1 MLETY
6 EILELER
13 RWRAYDKKRKEFKF
27 SDKKNY
33 IYAISAV
40 LAISVSVSSLTFYL
54 LKDSLVNNVSSTTIS
69 KDIKES
75 NKDTIRQSEN
85 IEPEQK
91 IDPSN
96 NTLLNSDNFG
106 GTDNISNSQNN
117 SIANE
122 DASDNINTE
131 IQQHGWVNANDIPQD
146 IQPAPVDNM
155 RKSIGGRQVA
165 VKTPTEEM
173 INFDSE
179 KPIVAKGMSSSQN
192 LSKFQIQ
199 SSGSDVSVDEL
210 TAKFEKSNS
219 SDIAV
224 LIARRY
230 YDIKDYKNSEKWALI
245 ANELD
250 SNNEESWIIFAKS
263 KYNLKQKDDAIS
275 VLRIYNDK
283 ANSANIEDLMRQ
295 IEDDTAL

>member
-6 EILELER
+6 EVLELER
-13 RWRAYDKKRKEFKF
+13 RWRAYDKKRREFKF

-54 LKDSLVNNVSSTTIS
+54 LKDSLLNNNISSTTIS
-69 KDIKES
+69 NDIKES
-75 NKDTIRQSEN
+75 NKNDIKHSEN

-106 GTDNISNSQNN
+106 GTENISNTQNN

-122 DASDNINTE
+122 DTLDNANTE
-131 IQQHGWVNANDIPQD
+131 IQQHGWVNLTDMPQD
-146 IQPAPVDNM
+146 SQPVNM
-155 RKSIGGRQVA
+155 HKNIGGKQVA
-165 VKTPTEEM
+165 VKIPTEEI

-179 KPIVAKGMSSSQN
+179 KPMVAKNMGSLQN
-192 LSKFQIQ
+192 LNKFQIQ
-199 SSGSDVSVDEL
+199 SSDSEISVDEL
-210 TAKFEKSNS
+210 TAKFDKSNS

-275 VLRIYNDK
+275 VLKIYNDK
-283 ANSANIEDLMRQ
+283 ANSSSVEDLMKQ
-295 IEDDTAL
+295 IEDDTVL

>member
-6 EILELER
+6 EVLELER
-13 RWRAYDKKRKEFKF
+13 RWRAYDKKRREFKF
-27 SDKKNY
+27 LDKKNY

-54 LKDSLVNNVSSTTIS
+54 LKDSLLNSNISSTTIS
-69 KDIKES
+69 NDIKEN
-75 NKDTIRQSEN
+75 NKNDIKHSEN

-106 GTDNISNSQNN
+106 GTENISNTQNN
-117 SIANE
+117 SMANE
-122 DASDNINTE
+122 DTLDNANTE
-131 IQQHGWVNANDIPQD
+131 IQQHGWVNLTDMPQD
-146 IQPAPVDNM
+146 SQPVNM
-155 RKSIGGRQVA
+155 HKNIGGKQVA
-165 VKTPTEEM
+165 VKIPTEEI

-179 KPIVAKGMSSSQN
+179 KPTVAKNMGSLQN
-192 LSKFQIQ
+192 LNKFQIQ
-199 SSGSDVSVDEL
+199 SSDSEISVDEL
-210 TAKFEKSNS
+210 TAKFDKSNS

-275 VLRIYNDK
+275 VLKIYNDK
-283 ANSANIEDLMRQ
+283 ANSSSVEDLMRQ
-295 IEDDTAL
+295 IEDDTVL

>member
-6 EILELER
+6 EVLELER
-13 RWRAYDKKRKEFKF
+13 RWRAYDKKRREFKF

-54 LKDSLVNNVSSTTIS
+54 LKDSLLNNNISSTTIS
-69 KDIKES
+69 NDIKES
-75 NKDTIRQSEN
+75 NKNDIKHSEN

-106 GTDNISNSQNN
+106 GTENISNTQNN

-122 DASDNINTE
+122 DTLDNANTE
-131 IQQHGWVNANDIPQD
+131 IQQHGWVNLTDMPQD
-146 IQPAPVDNM
+146 SQPVNM
-155 RKSIGGRQVA
+155 HKNIGGKQVA
-165 VKTPTEEM
+165 VKIPTEEI

-179 KPIVAKGMSSSQN
+179 KPMVTKNMGGLQN
-192 LSKFQIQ
+192 LNKFQIQ
-199 SSGSDVSVDEL
+199 SSDSEISVDEL
-210 TAKFEKSNS
+210 TAKFDKSNS

-275 VLRIYNDK
+275 VLKIYNDK
-283 ANSANIEDLMRQ
+283 ANSSSVEDLMRQ
-295 IEDDTAL
+295 IEDDTVL

>member
-54 LKDSLVNNVSSTTIS
+54 LKDSLISNNNSTTIS
-69 KDIKES
+69 NDARKN
-75 NKDTIRQSEN
+75 NKDTIKHSEN
-85 IEPEQK
+85 VEPEQK

-106 GTDNISNSQNN
+106 GTENTPNTQNN

-122 DASDNINTE
+122 DISDNINTE
-131 IQQHGWVNANDIPQD
+131 IQQHGWVNASDIQQD
-146 IQPAPVDNM
+146 IQQINNVQKN
-155 RKSIGGRQVA
+155 IGGRQVA
-165 VKTPTEEM
+165 VKTPTEEV

-179 KPIVAKGMSSSQN
+179 KPVVVKGTNGSQN
-192 LSKFQIQ
+192 LNKFQIQ

-275 VLRIYNDK
+275 VLKIYNDK

>member
-6 EILELER
+6 EVLELER
-13 RWRAYDKKRKEFKF
+13 RWRAYDKKRREFKF

-54 LKDSLVNNVSSTTIS
+54 LKDSLLNNNISSTTIS
-69 KDIKES
+69 NDIKES
-75 NKDTIRQSEN
+75 NKNDIKHSEN

-106 GTDNISNSQNN
+106 GTENISNTQNN

-122 DASDNINTE
+122 DTLDNANTE
-131 IQQHGWVNANDIPQD
+131 IQQHGWVNLTDIPQD
-146 IQPAPVDNM
+146 SQPVNM
-155 RKSIGGRQVA
+155 HKNIGGKQVA
-165 VKTPTEEM
+165 VKIPTEEI

-179 KPIVAKGMSSSQN
+179 KPMVAKNMGSLQN
-192 LSKFQIQ
+192 LNKFQIQ
-199 SSGSDVSVDEL
+199 SSDSEISVDEL
-210 TAKFEKSNS
+210 TAKFDKSNS

-275 VLRIYNDK
+275 VLKIYNDK
-283 ANSANIEDLMRQ
+283 ANSSSVEDLMKQ
-295 IEDDTAL
+295 IEDDTVL

>member
-1 MLETY
+1 M
-6 EILELER
+6 
-13 RWRAYDKKRKEFKF
+13 
-27 SDKKNY
+27 
-33 IYAISAV
+33 
-40 LAISVSVSSLTFYL
+40 
-54 LKDSLVNNVSSTTIS
+54 
-69 KDIKES
+69 
-75 NKDTIRQSEN
+75 
-85 IEPEQK
+85 
-91 IDPSN
+91 
-96 NTLLNSDNFG
+96 LNSDNFG
-106 GTDNISNSQNN
+106 GTENISNSQNN

-122 DASDNINTE
+122 DASDNINTK

-155 RKSIGGRQVA
+155 HKSIGGRQVA

-179 KPIVAKGMSSSQN
+179 KPIVAKSMSSSQN
-192 LSKFQIQ
+192 LNKFQIQ

>member
-6 EILELER
+6 EVLELER
-13 RWRAYDKKRKEFKF
+13 RWRAYDKKRREFKF

-54 LKDSLVNNVSSTTIS
+54 LKDSLLNNNISSTTIS
-69 KDIKES
+69 NDIKES
-75 NKDTIRQSEN
+75 NKNDIKHSEN

-106 GTDNISNSQNN
+106 GTENISNTQNN

-122 DASDNINTE
+122 DTLDNANTE
-131 IQQHGWVNANDIPQD
+131 IQQHGWVNLTDMPQNS
-146 IQPAPVDNM
+146 QPVNM
-155 RKSIGGRQVA
+155 HKNIGGKQVA
-165 VKTPTEEM
+165 VKIPTEEI

-179 KPIVAKGMSSSQN
+179 KPMVAKNMGSLQN
-192 LSKFQIQ
+192 LNKFQIQ
-199 SSGSDVSVDEL
+199 SSDSEISVDEL
-210 TAKFEKSNS
+210 TAKFDKSNS

-275 VLRIYNDK
+275 VLKIYNDK
-283 ANSANIEDLMRQ
+283 ANSSSVEDLMRQ
-295 IEDDTAL
+295 IEDDTVL

>member
-1 MLETY
+1 MLF
-6 EILELER
+6 R
-13 RWRAYDKKRKEFKF
+13 
-27 SDKKNY
+27 S
-33 IYAISAV
+33 
-40 LAISVSVSSLTFYL
+40 
-54 LKDSLVNNVSSTTIS
+54 
-69 KDIKES
+69 
-75 NKDTIRQSEN
+75 
-85 IEPEQK
+85 
-91 IDPSN
+91 
-96 NTLLNSDNFG
+96 TLLNSDNFG
-106 GTDNISNSQNN
+106 GTENISNSQNN

-131 IQQHGWVNANDIPQD
+131 IQQHGWVNANNIPQD
-146 IQPAPVDNM
+146 IQPAPIDNM

-192 LSKFQIQ
+192 LNKFQIQ

>member
-6 EILELER
+6 EVLELER
-13 RWRAYDKKRKEFKF
+13 RWRAYDKKRREFKF

-54 LKDSLVNNVSSTTIS
+54 LKDSLLNSNISSTTIS
-69 KDIKES
+69 NDIKES
-75 NKDTIRQSEN
+75 NKNDIKHSEN

-106 GTDNISNSQNN
+106 GTENISNTQNN

-122 DASDNINTE
+122 DTLDNANTE
-131 IQQHGWVNANDIPQD
+131 IQQHGWVNLTDIPQD
-146 IQPAPVDNM
+146 SQPVNM
-155 RKSIGGRQVA
+155 HKNIGGKQVA
-165 VKTPTEEM
+165 VKIPTEEI
-173 INFDSE
+173 INFDSK
-179 KPIVAKGMSSSQN
+179 KPMVAKNMGSLQN
-192 LSKFQIQ
+192 LNKFQIQ
-199 SSGSDVSVDEL
+199 SSDSEISVDEL
-210 TAKFEKSNS
+210 TAKFDKSNS

-275 VLRIYNDK
+275 VLKIYNDK
-283 ANSANIEDLMRQ
+283 ANSSSVEDLMRQ
-295 IEDDTAL
+295 IEDDTVL

>member
-13 RWRAYDKKRKEFKF
+13 RWRVYDKKRKEFKF

-54 LKDSLVNNVSSTTIS
+54 LKDSLISNNNSTTIS
-69 KDIKES
+69 NDARKS
-75 NKDTIRQSEN
+75 NKDTIKHSEN
-85 IEPEQK
+85 VEPEQK

-106 GTDNISNSQNN
+106 GTENTPNTQNN

-122 DASDNINTE
+122 DISDNINTE
-131 IQQHGWVNANDIPQD
+131 IQQHGWVNANDIQQD
-146 IQPAPVDNM
+146 IQQISNVQKN
-155 RKSIGGRQVA
+155 IGGRQVA
-165 VKTPTEEM
+165 VKTPTEEV

-179 KPIVAKGMSSSQN
+179 KPVVVKGTNGSQN
-192 LSKFQIQ
+192 LNKFQIQ

-275 VLRIYNDK
+275 VLKIYNDK

>member
-6 EILELER
+6 EVLELER
-13 RWRAYDKKRKEFKF
+13 RWRAYDKKRREFKF

-54 LKDSLVNNVSSTTIS
+54 LKDSLLNNNISSTTIS
-69 KDIKES
+69 NDIKES
-75 NKDTIRQSEN
+75 NKNDIKHSEN

-106 GTDNISNSQNN
+106 GTENISNTQNN

-122 DASDNINTE
+122 DTLDNANTE
-131 IQQHGWVNANDIPQD
+131 IQQHGWVNLTDMPQD
-146 IQPAPVDNM
+146 SQPINM
-155 RKSIGGRQVA
+155 HKNIGGKQVA
-165 VKTPTEEM
+165 VKIPTEEI

-179 KPIVAKGMSSSQN
+179 KPMVAKNMGGLQN
-192 LSKFQIQ
+192 LNKFQIQ
-199 SSGSDVSVDEL
+199 SSDSEISVDEL
-210 TAKFEKSNS
+210 TAKFDKSNS

-275 VLRIYNDK
+275 VLKIYNDK
-283 ANSANIEDLMRQ
+283 ANSSSVEDLMRQ
-295 IEDDTAL
+295 IEDDTVL

>member
-6 EILELER
+6 EVLELER
-13 RWRAYDKKRKEFKF
+13 RWRAYDKKRREFKF

-54 LKDSLVNNVSSTTIS
+54 LKDSLLNNNISSTTIS
-69 KDIKES
+69 NDIKES
-75 NKDTIRQSEN
+75 NKNDIKHSEN

-106 GTDNISNSQNN
+106 GTENISNTQNN

-122 DASDNINTE
+122 DTLDNANTE
-131 IQQHGWVNANDIPQD
+131 IQQHGWVNLTDMPQD
-146 IQPAPVDNM
+146 SQPVNM
-155 RKSIGGRQVA
+155 HKNIGGKQVA
-165 VKTPTEEM
+165 VKIPTEEI

-179 KPIVAKGMSSSQN
+179 KPMVAKNMGGLQN
-192 LSKFQIQ
+192 LNKFQIQ
-199 SSGSDVSVDEL
+199 SSDSEISVDEL
-210 TAKFEKSNS
+210 TAKFDKSNS

-250 SNNEESWIIFAKS
+250 SNNEESLIIFAKS

-275 VLRIYNDK
+275 VLKIYNDK
-283 ANSANIEDLMRQ
+283 ANSSSVEDLMRQ
-295 IEDDTAL
+295 IEDDTVL

>member
-6 EILELER
+6 EVLELER
-13 RWRAYDKKRKEFKF
+13 RWRAYDKKRREFKF

-40 LAISVSVSSLTFYL
+40 LAISVSISSLTFYL
-54 LKDSLVNNVSSTTIS
+54 LKDSLLNSNISSTTIS
-69 KDIKES
+69 NDIKES
-75 NKDTIRQSEN
+75 NKNDIKHSEN

-106 GTDNISNSQNN
+106 GTENISKTQNN

-122 DASDNINTE
+122 DTLDNANTE
-131 IQQHGWVNANDIPQD
+131 IQQHGWVNLTDMPQD
-146 IQPAPVDNM
+146 SQPVNM
-155 RKSIGGRQVA
+155 HKNIGGKQVA
-165 VKTPTEEM
+165 VKIPTEEI

-179 KPIVAKGMSSSQN
+179 KPMVAKNMGGLQN
-192 LSKFQIQ
+192 LNKFQIQ
-199 SSGSDVSVDEL
+199 SSDSEISVDEL
-210 TAKFEKSNS
+210 TAKFDKSNS

-275 VLRIYNDK
+275 VLKIYNDK
-283 ANSANIEDLMRQ
+283 ANSSSVEDLMRQ
-295 IEDDTAL
+295 IEDDTVL

>member
-54 LKDSLVNNVSSTTIS
+54 LKDSLINNTNNTTIS
-69 KDIKES
+69 NDTRENNQKIIKH
-75 NKDTIRQSEN
+75 SEN

-91 IDPSN
+91 IDPGN

-106 GTDNISNSQNN
+106 GTENMPNTQNS

-122 DASDNINTE
+122 DISDNINTE
-131 IQQHGWVNANDIPQD
+131 IQQHGWVNASD
-146 IQPAPVDNM
+146 IQQDTQRVSNTQ
-155 RKSIGGRQVA
+155 KNIGGKQVA
-165 VKTPTEEM
+165 VATPTEEKL
-173 INFDSE
+173 NFDSE
-179 KPIVAKGMSSSQN
+179 KHIPAKSISGLQN
-192 LSKFQIQ
+192 INKFQIQ
-199 SSGSDVSVDEL
+199 SSGSEVSVDEL

-219 SDIAV
+219 SDIAL

-230 YDIKDYKNSEKWALI
+230 YDVKDYKNSEKWALI

-275 VLRIYNDK
+275 VLKIYNDK

>member
-6 EILELER
+6 EVLELER
-13 RWRAYDKKRKEFKF
+13 RWRAYDKKRREFKF

-40 LAISVSVSSLTFYL
+40 LAISVSISSLTFYL
-54 LKDSLVNNVSSTTIS
+54 LKDSLLNSNISSTTIS
-69 KDIKES
+69 NDIKES
-75 NKDTIRQSEN
+75 NKNDIKHSEN

-106 GTDNISNSQNN
+106 GTENISNTQNN

-122 DASDNINTE
+122 DTLDNANTE
-131 IQQHGWVNANDIPQD
+131 IQQHGWVNLTDMPQD
-146 IQPAPVDNM
+146 SQPVNM
-155 RKSIGGRQVA
+155 HKNIGGKQVA
-165 VKTPTEEM
+165 VKIPTEEI

-179 KPIVAKGMSSSQN
+179 KPMVAKNMGGLQN
-192 LSKFQIQ
+192 LNKFQIQ
-199 SSGSDVSVDEL
+199 SSDSEISVDEL
-210 TAKFEKSNS
+210 TAKFDKSNS

-230 YDIKDYKNSEKWALI
+230 
-245 ANELD
+245 
-250 SNNEESWIIFAKS
+250 
-263 KYNLKQKDDAIS
+263 
-275 VLRIYNDK
+275 
-283 ANSANIEDLMRQ
+283 
-295 IEDDTAL
+295 

>member
-6 EILELER
+6 EVLELER
-13 RWRAYDKKRKEFKF
+13 RWRAYDKKRREFKF

-40 LAISVSVSSLTFYL
+40 LAISVSISSLTFYL
-54 LKDSLVNNVSSTTIS
+54 LKDSLLNSNISSTTIS
-69 KDIKES
+69 NDIKES
-75 NKDTIRQSEN
+75 NKNDIKHSEN

-106 GTDNISNSQNN
+106 GTENISNTQNN

-122 DASDNINTE
+122 DTLDNANTE
-131 IQQHGWVNANDIPQD
+131 IQQHGWVNLTDMPQD
-146 IQPAPVDNM
+146 SQPVNM
-155 RKSIGGRQVA
+155 HKNIGGKQVA
-165 VKTPTEEM
+165 VKIPTEEI

-179 KPIVAKGMSSSQN
+179 KPKVAKNMGSLQN
-192 LSKFQIQ
+192 LNKFQIQ
-199 SSGSDVSVDEL
+199 SSDSEISVDEL
-210 TAKFEKSNS
+210 TAKFDKSNS

-275 VLRIYNDK
+275 VLKIYNDK
-283 ANSANIEDLMRQ
+283 ANSSSVEDLMRQ
-295 IEDDTAL
+295 IEDDTVL

>member
-54 LKDSLVNNVSSTTIS
+54 LKDSLISNNNSTTIS
-69 KDIKES
+69 NDARKN
-75 NKDTIRQSEN
+75 NKDTIKHSEN
-85 IEPEQK
+85 VEPEQK

-106 GTDNISNSQNN
+106 GTENTPNTQNN

-122 DASDNINTE
+122 DISDNINTE
-131 IQQHGWVNANDIPQD
+131 IQQHGWVNASDIQQD
-146 IQPAPVDNM
+146 IQQINNVQKNV
-155 RKSIGGRQVA
+155 GGRQVA
-165 VKTPTEEM
+165 VKTPTEEV

-179 KPIVAKGMSSSQN
+179 KPVVVKGTNGSQN
-192 LSKFQIQ
+192 LNKFQIQ

-275 VLRIYNDK
+275 VLKIYNDK
-283 ANSANIEDLMRQ
+283 VNSANIEDLMRQ

>member
-27 SDKKNY
+27 SDKKNC

-54 LKDSLVNNVSSTTIS
+54 LKDSLISNNNSTTIS
-69 KDIKES
+69 NDARKN
-75 NKDTIRQSEN
+75 NKDTIKHSEN
-85 IEPEQK
+85 VEPEQK

-106 GTDNISNSQNN
+106 GTENTPNTQNN

-122 DASDNINTE
+122 DISDNINTE
-131 IQQHGWVNANDIPQD
+131 IQQHGWVNASDIQQD
-146 IQPAPVDNM
+146 IQQISNAQKN
-155 RKSIGGRQVA
+155 IGGRQVA
-165 VKTPTEEM
+165 VKTPTEEV

-179 KPIVAKGMSSSQN
+179 KPVAVKGTNSSQN
-192 LSKFQIQ
+192 LNKFQIQ

-275 VLRIYNDK
+275 VLKIYNDK

>member
-6 EILELER
+6 EVLELER
-13 RWRAYDKKRKEFKF
+13 RWRAYDKKRREFKF

-54 LKDSLVNNVSSTTIS
+54 LKDSLLNNNISSTTIS
-69 KDIKES
+69 NDIKES
-75 NKDTIRQSEN
+75 NKNDIKHSEN

-106 GTDNISNSQNN
+106 GTENISNTQNN

-122 DASDNINTE
+122 DTLDNANTE
-131 IQQHGWVNANDIPQD
+131 IQQHGWVNLTDIPQD
-146 IQPAPVDNM
+146 SQPVNM
-155 RKSIGGRQVA
+155 HKNIGGKQVA
-165 VKTPTEEM
+165 VKIPTEEI

-179 KPIVAKGMSSSQN
+179 KPMVAKNMGSLQN
-192 LSKFQIQ
+192 LNKFQIQ
-199 SSGSDVSVDEL
+199 SSDSEISVDEL
-210 TAKFEKSNS
+210 TAKFDKSNS

-275 VLRIYNDK
+275 VLKIYNDK
-283 ANSANIEDLMRQ
+283 ANSSSVEDLMRQ
-295 IEDDTAL
+295 IEDDTVL

>member
-1 MLETY
+1 
-6 EILELER
+6 
-13 RWRAYDKKRKEFKF
+13 
-27 SDKKNY
+27 
-33 IYAISAV
+33 
-40 LAISVSVSSLTFYL
+40 
-54 LKDSLVNNVSSTTIS
+54 
-69 KDIKES
+69 
-75 NKDTIRQSEN
+75 
-85 IEPEQK
+85 
-91 IDPSN
+91 
-96 NTLLNSDNFG
+96 
-106 GTDNISNSQNN
+106 
-117 SIANE
+117 
-122 DASDNINTE
+122 
-131 IQQHGWVNANDIPQD
+131 
-146 IQPAPVDNM
+146 
-155 RKSIGGRQVA
+155 
-165 VKTPTEEM
+165 
-173 INFDSE
+173 
-179 KPIVAKGMSSSQN
+179 MSSSQN
-192 LSKFQIQ
+192 LNKFQIQ

>member
-54 LKDSLVNNVSSTTIS
+54 LKDSLISNNNSTTIS
-69 KDIKES
+69 NDARKN
-75 NKDTIRQSEN
+75 NKDTIKHSEN
-85 IEPEQK
+85 VEPEQK

-106 GTDNISNSQNN
+106 GTENTPNTQNN

-122 DASDNINTE
+122 DISDNINTE
-131 IQQHGWVNANDIPQD
+131 IQQHGWVNASDIQQD
-146 IQPAPVDNM
+146 IQQINNVQKN
-155 RKSIGGRQVA
+155 IGGRQVA
-165 VKTPTEEM
+165 VKTPTEEV

-179 KPIVAKGMSSSQN
+179 KPVVVKGTNGSQN
-192 LSKFQIQ
+192 LNKFQIQ

-275 VLRIYNDK
+275 VLKIYTDK

>member
-54 LKDSLVNNVSSTTIS
+54 LKDSLINNTNNTTIS
-69 KDIKES
+69 NDTRENSQKIIKH
-75 NKDTIRQSEN
+75 SEN

-106 GTDNISNSQNN
+106 GTESTPNTQNS

-122 DASDNINTE
+122 DISDNINTE
-131 IQQHGWVNANDIPQD
+131 IQQHGWVNASD
-146 IQPAPVDNM
+146 IQH
-155 RKSIGGRQVA
+155 R
-165 VKTPTEEM
+165 
-173 INFDSE
+173 
-179 KPIVAKGMSSSQN
+179 
-192 LSKFQIQ
+192 
-199 SSGSDVSVDEL
+199 EL
-210 TAKFEKSNS
+210 AILKKILAAN
-219 SDIAV
+219 
-224 LIARRY
+224 
-230 YDIKDYKNSEKWALI
+230 KW
-245 ANELD
+245 
-250 SNNEESWIIFAKS
+250 
-263 KYNLKQKDDAIS
+263 Q
-275 VLRIYNDK
+275 
-283 ANSANIEDLMRQ
+283 
-295 IEDDTAL
+295 

>member
-6 EILELER
+6 EVLELER
-13 RWRAYDKKRKEFKF
+13 RWRAYDKKRREFKF

-54 LKDSLVNNVSSTTIS
+54 LKDSLLNSNISSTTIS
-69 KDIKES
+69 NDIKES
-75 NKDTIRQSEN
+75 NKNDIKHSEN

-106 GTDNISNSQNN
+106 GTENISNTQNN

-122 DASDNINTE
+122 DTLDNANTE
-131 IQQHGWVNANDIPQD
+131 IQQHGWVNLTDIPQD
-146 IQPAPVDNM
+146 SQPVNM
-155 RKSIGGRQVA
+155 HKNIGGKQVA
-165 VKTPTEEM
+165 VKIPTEEI

-179 KPIVAKGMSSSQN
+179 KPKVAKNMGSLQN
-192 LSKFQIQ
+192 LNKFQIQ
-199 SSGSDVSVDEL
+199 SSDSEISVDEL
-210 TAKFEKSNS
+210 TAKFDKSNS

-275 VLRIYNDK
+275 VLKIYNDK
-283 ANSANIEDLMRQ
+283 ANSSSVEDLMRQ
-295 IEDDTAL
+295 IEDDTVL

>member
-54 LKDSLVNNVSSTTIS
+54 LKDSLISNNNSTTIS
-69 KDIKES
+69 NDARKN
-75 NKDTIRQSEN
+75 NKDTIKHSEN
-85 IEPEQK
+85 VEPEQK

-106 GTDNISNSQNN
+106 GTENTPNTQNN

-122 DASDNINTE
+122 DISDNINTE
-131 IQQHGWVNANDIPQD
+131 IQQHGWVNASDIQQD
-146 IQPAPVDNM
+146 IQQINNVQKN
-155 RKSIGGRQVA
+155 IGGRQVA
-165 VKTPTEEM
+165 VKTPTEEV

-179 KPIVAKGMSSSQN
+179 KPVVVKGTNGSQN
-192 LSKFQIQ
+192 LNKFQIQ

-275 VLRIYNDK
+275 VLKMYNDK

>member
-6 EILELER
+6 EVLELER
-13 RWRAYDKKRKEFKF
+13 RWRAYDKKRREFKF

-54 LKDSLVNNVSSTTIS
+54 LKDSLLNNNISSTTIS
-69 KDIKES
+69 NDIKES
-75 NKDTIRQSEN
+75 NKNDIKHSEN

-106 GTDNISNSQNN
+106 GTENISNTQNN

-122 DASDNINTE
+122 DTLDNANTE
-131 IQQHGWVNANDIPQD
+131 IQQHGWVNLTDIPQD
-146 IQPAPVDNM
+146 SQPVNM
-155 RKSIGGRQVA
+155 HKNIGGKQVA
-165 VKTPTEEM
+165 VKIPTEEI

-179 KPIVAKGMSSSQN
+179 KPKVAKNMGSLQN
-192 LSKFQIQ
+192 LNKFQIQ
-199 SSGSDVSVDEL
+199 SSDSEISVDEL
-210 TAKFEKSNS
+210 TAKFDKSNS

-275 VLRIYNDK
+275 VLKIYNDK
-283 ANSANIEDLMRQ
+283 ANSSSVEDLMRQ
-295 IEDDTAL
+295 IEDDTVL

>member
-6 EILELER
+6 EVLELER
-13 RWRAYDKKRKEFKF
+13 RWRAYDKKRREFKF

-54 LKDSLVNNVSSTTIS
+54 LKDSLLNSNISSTTIS
-69 KDIKES
+69 NDIKEN
-75 NKDTIRQSEN
+75 NKNDIKHSEN

-106 GTDNISNSQNN
+106 GTENISNTQNN

-122 DASDNINTE
+122 DTLDNANTE
-131 IQQHGWVNANDIPQD
+131 IQQHGWVNLTDMPQD
-146 IQPAPVDNM
+146 SQPVNM
-155 RKSIGGRQVA
+155 HKNIGGKQVA
-165 VKTPTEEM
+165 VKIPTEEI

-179 KPIVAKGMSSSQN
+179 KPMVAKNMGGLQN
-192 LSKFQIQ
+192 LNKFQIQ
-199 SSGSDVSVDEL
+199 SSDSEISVDEL
-210 TAKFEKSNS
+210 TAKFDKSNS

-275 VLRIYNDK
+275 VLKIYNDK
-283 ANSANIEDLMRQ
+283 ANSSSVEDLMRQ
-295 IEDDTAL
+295 IEDDTVL

>member
-54 LKDSLVNNVSSTTIS
+54 LKDSLISNNNSTTIS
-69 KDIKES
+69 NDARKS
-75 NKDTIRQSEN
+75 NKDTIKHSEN
-85 IEPEQK
+85 VEPEQK

-106 GTDNISNSQNN
+106 GTENTPNTQNN

-122 DASDNINTE
+122 DISDNINTE
-131 IQQHGWVNANDIPQD
+131 IQQISNVQKN
-146 IQPAPVDNM
+146 
-155 RKSIGGRQVA
+155 IGGRQVA
-165 VKTPTEEM
+165 VKTPTEEV

-179 KPIVAKGMSSSQN
+179 KPVVVKGTNGSQN
-192 LSKFQIQ
+192 LNKFQIQ

-275 VLRIYNDK
+275 VLKIYNDK

>member
-6 EILELER
+6 EVLELER
-13 RWRAYDKKRKEFKF
+13 RWRAYDKKRREFKF

-54 LKDSLVNNVSSTTIS
+54 LKDSLLNNNISSTTIS
-69 KDIKES
+69 NDIKES
-75 NKDTIRQSEN
+75 NKNDIKHSEN

-106 GTDNISNSQNN
+106 GTENISNTQNN

-122 DASDNINTE
+122 DTLDNANTE
-131 IQQHGWVNANDIPQD
+131 IQQHGWVNLTDIPQD
-146 IQPAPVDNM
+146 SQPVNM
-155 RKSIGGRQVA
+155 HKNIGGKQVA
-165 VKTPTEEM
+165 VKIPTEEI

-179 KPIVAKGMSSSQN
+179 KPMVAKNMGGLQN
-192 LSKFQIQ
+192 LNKFQIQ
-199 SSGSDVSVDEL
+199 SSDSEISVDEL
-210 TAKFEKSNS
+210 TAKFDKSNS

-275 VLRIYNDK
+275 VLKIYNDK
-283 ANSANIEDLMRQ
+283 ANSSSVEDLMRQ
-295 IEDDTAL
+295 IEDDTVL